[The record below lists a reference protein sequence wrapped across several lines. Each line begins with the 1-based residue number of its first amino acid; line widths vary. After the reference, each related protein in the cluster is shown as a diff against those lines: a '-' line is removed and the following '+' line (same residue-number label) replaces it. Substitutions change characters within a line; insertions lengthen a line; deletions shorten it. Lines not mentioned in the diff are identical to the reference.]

1 MWSLFDVKRITTYNT
16 QWRVKRCVQS
26 VCMACTRSW
35 RCDARV
41 VAKELPSISRTDCAL
56 TANTNR
62 KRLTDVCAFRF
73 QGKHNRKD
81 SSNDPVITRILSS
94 TLAEYTRVDERWD
107 KNWTETQSLLTDLSI
122 QLLRQCQI
130 ATVINVKKVVT
141 CSIQRKNNWII
152 FAVSCRDNGNNS
164 SCKGQKLI
172 IMVRTL
178 LQARKKN
185 AFLIRK
191 LAQQPL
197 SSAARS

>member
-1 MWSLFDVKRITTYNT
+1 MASETLRI
-16 QWRVKRCVQS
+16 QS

-41 VAKELPSISRTDCAL
+41 VAKQLPSISRTDCAL
-56 TANTNR
+56 AANTNR

-81 SSNDPVITRILSS
+81 SRILKLPFLSS
-94 TLAEYTRVDERWD
+94 TLAEYARVDERWD
-107 KNWTETQSLLTDLSI
+107 KDWTETQSLLTDLSI

-130 ATVINVKKVVT
+130 ATVINVKKFVT

-172 IMVRTL
+172 IMVQTL
-178 LQARKKN
+178 LRARKKN